1 MKIIIPTNCP
11 CCSSKLELINDQLF
25 CKNSSCS
32 AQLNKRLEHF
42 CKTLQIKGLGQ
53 KTIEKLQ
60 LNDIVELYYL
70 DLDTIKLALN
80 SEKIANKLFLE
91 IENSKS
97 ADIATVLASFSI
109 PLIGNTLS
117 QKLSVYIKTLD
128 DISEATCKQAG
139 LGDKAT
145 QNLINWFQTEYQ
157 EIKEFLPFK
166 FETKVKANTSS
177 KTICITGKLLSF
189 KTKKEAQEVLETL
202 GYKVVESV
210 TKTLCYLV
218 DEENKMSAKRKKADA
233 LNITIIENLDE
244 FIKRNQND

>member
-80 SEKIANKLFLE
+80 SEKIANKL
-91 IENSKS
+91 
-97 ADIATVLASFSI
+97 
-109 PLIGNTLS
+109 
-117 QKLSVYIKTLD
+117 
-128 DISEATCKQAG
+128 
-139 LGDKAT
+139 
-145 QNLINWFQTEYQ
+145 
-157 EIKEFLPFK
+157 
-166 FETKVKANTSS
+166 
-177 KTICITGKLLSF
+177 
-189 KTKKEAQEVLETL
+189 
-202 GYKVVESV
+202 
-210 TKTLCYLV
+210 
-218 DEENKMSAKRKKADA
+218 
-233 LNITIIENLDE
+233 
-244 FIKRNQND
+244 